1 VSPGVGANGVLAP
14 ARPPDPR
21 AADALSLAELAPIA
35 RERMAPAAWDYVA
48 SGAWDEISLI
58 EAEADW
64 RAVRFMPRVLVDVGH
79 VATTTSIL
87 GSPAAVPWA
96 IAPMAAQGL
105 AHPDAEI
112 AVARAAAAAGVPL
125 VLSTLSSVSL
135 EDVAAAAPD
144 GVRFFQLYTQRDSGV
159 TRSLVERAAAAGCRA
174 LVVTVDLP
182 VLGYR
187 EADFRNG
194 FTLDVPLGNLP
205 AGRAS
210 DDEAIA
216 AGAIAAGA
224 IAAGALS
231 LLDGI
236 GDGSTLTWAD
246 VEQITSWTD
255 LPLVLKGILAPD
267 DARRAVEVGAAGIV
281 VSNHGGRQLDRTV
294 TPLAALPAIVDA
306 VDGRAEVWVDGGVR
320 RGLDLAAARALGA
333 TAALVGRPVYW
344 GLAAAGEAG
353 VAKVCAILEAELR
366 RAMALLGAP
375 TLADLRPEMLVL
387 PPVEAR
393 RR

>member
-1 VSPGVGANGVLAP
+1 MSPGVGANGVLAP

-159 TRSLVERAAAAGCRA
+159 TRSLVDRSAAAGYRA

-267 DARRAVEVGAAGIV
+267 DARRAVELGAAGIV
-281 VSNHGGRQLDRTV
+281 VSNHGARQLDRTV
-294 TPLAALPAIVDA
+294 TPLAALAGIVEV
-306 VDGRAEVWVDGGVR
+306 VDGHAEVWVDGGVR